1 MTHESWHLRRTGRQR
16 HTKWAG
22 TIGTM
27 SPLGDS
33 WRLLTYGK
41 KRSPEKGASPGVP
54 NRAGASARIVNS
66 ITGRRAYRQN
76 LPMPLTRR
84 KCKSRA
90 SASDQALSVSLTRS
104 CNVRRQSAA
113 GPAEVLGIDA
123 TKAGGL
129 SEKPDY
135 APAEC
140 DQVTDPN
147 PAVDGPPPIV
157 GRRPPVVGALG
168 NHQPELRADPVPPTS
183 SRIVIICSYIQGCKA
198 RCQSGPAAP
207 SGA

>member
-1 MTHESWHLRRTGRQR
+1 MGRNDRNDFTTGGQLAIVDIRQ
-16 HTKWAG
+16 
-22 TIGTM
+22 
-27 SPLGDS
+27 
-33 WRLLTYGK
+33 
-41 KRSPEKGASPGVP
+41 KRSPEKGASPGGP

-66 ITGRRAYRQN
+66 ITGRRAYRQD

-84 KCKSRA
+84 QCKSRA

-113 GPAEVLGIDA
+113 RPAEGFGYGA
-123 TKAGGL
+123 TEAGWL
-129 SEKPDY
+129 SEKPDD
-135 APAEC
+135 APAER

-183 SRIVIICSYIQGCKA
+183 SRIMIICSYIQGCKA